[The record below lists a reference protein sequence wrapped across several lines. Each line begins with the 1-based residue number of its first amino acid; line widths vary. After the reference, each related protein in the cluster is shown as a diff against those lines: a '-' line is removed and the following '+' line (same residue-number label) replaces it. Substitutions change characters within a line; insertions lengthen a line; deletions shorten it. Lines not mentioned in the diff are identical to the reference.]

1 MACVKHFPGL
11 GKGQEDTHKGRVTV
25 SASRET
31 LEREDLLP
39 FREALEKFPESRFAM
54 MVTHVDYP
62 ALDPDWPAS
71 LSRKVMG
78 DLLRNRLHFDGIIM
92 TDDLTMGAIAGSWP
106 LEEAAVRALL
116 AGADQV
122 MVCHDPEAIRK
133 VHQAIAAAIRE
144 GKLPKDQ
151 VDRSL
156 YRILKTKESL

>member
-1 MACVKHFPGL
+1 
-11 GKGQEDTHKGRVTV
+11 
-25 SASRET
+25 
-31 LEREDLLP
+31 
-39 FREALEKFPESRFAM
+39 M

-106 LEEAAVRALL
+106 LEEAAVRALG

-122 MVCHDPEAIRK
+122 MVCPDPEAIRK
-133 VHQAIAAAIRE
+133 VHKAIAAAIRE

-151 VDRSL
+151 GGPVFVPNPENKGKPVTGQNMVYWAQYS
-156 YRILKTKESL
+156 E